1 MADEKFVDQS
11 SQLRKRRE
19 VKIALLGAGTV
30 GTQVAR
36 LLVQQHDVLCARA
49 GVDLKLIGIAVRNVN
64 APRDPAI
71 DRELLTDRPD
81 ELIAQA
87 DLVIELIGGVD
98 LTLKLVRQALESGA
112 SVVTGNKAL
121 LATHGPELYEL
132 AAAHDAD
139 LYYEAAVAGAVP
151 VVYGLRESL
160 AGDQVNA
167 IFGILNGTTN
177 FILDEMTRNG
187 MDFDEALSVAQELGY
202 AEADPSA
209 DIDGLDVAAKIA
221 ILASL
226 AFHTRVALDDVHV
239 EGIRSITDE
248 DIASARRAGYIV
260 KLIATARRKAEG
272 IELCV
277 APTLLPEDHPL
288 ANIHGSFNAILI
300 EAESAGRV
308 MFYGRG
314 AGGAPT
320 ASAVLSDVVAA
331 ANKKVV
337 GGRAPAELVYG
348 NLPILDSQEVSAC
361 YYLKTMVNDEAG
373 ALARITRVFAQHNV
387 SISSLRQRP
396 LYVSEGRKLDE
407 KMSKNLVYVTVVTH
421 EARNK
426 DIAAVVDD
434 LSDVEGVQK
443 VVRVMRVEDE

>member
-1 MADEKFVDQS
+1 M
-11 SQLRKRRE
+11 
-19 VKIALLGAGTV
+19 
-30 GTQVAR
+30 
-36 LLVQQHDVLCARA
+36 
-49 GVDLKLIGIAVRNVN
+49 
-64 APRDPAI
+64 
-71 DRELLTDRPD
+71 
-81 ELIAQA
+81 
-87 DLVIELIGGVD
+87 
-98 LTLKLVRQALESGA
+98 
-112 SVVTGNKAL
+112 
-121 LATHGPELYEL
+121 
-132 AAAHDAD
+132 
-139 LYYEAAVAGAVP
+139 
-151 VVYGLRESL
+151 
-160 AGDQVNA
+160 
-167 IFGILNGTTN
+167 
-177 FILDEMTRNG
+177 
-187 MDFDEALSVAQELGY
+187 
-202 AEADPSA
+202 
-209 DIDGLDVAAKIA
+209 
-221 ILASL
+221 
-226 AFHTRVALDDVHV
+226 
-239 EGIRSITDE
+239 
-248 DIASARRAGYIV
+248 
-260 KLIATARRKAEG
+260 
-272 IELCV
+272 
-277 APTLLPEDHPL
+277 
-288 ANIHGSFNAILI
+288 I